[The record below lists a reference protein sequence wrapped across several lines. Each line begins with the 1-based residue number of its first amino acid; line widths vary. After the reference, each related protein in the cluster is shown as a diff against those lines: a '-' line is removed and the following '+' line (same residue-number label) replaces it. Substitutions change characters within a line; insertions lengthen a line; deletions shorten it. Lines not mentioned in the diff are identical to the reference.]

1 MNIKKTKNNKT
12 EINEHHL
19 RLYEKSLEGVEM
31 ILDGFL
37 YDLRSYDESFLTLSK
52 NSIGVLE
59 AAISSLL
66 KIQKG
71 ERLALGMGDEDSDV
85 EVEPIINVIEG
96 VDLKRV

>member
-1 MNIKKTKNNKT
+1 
-12 EINEHHL
+12 
-19 RLYEKSLEGVEM
+19 M

-37 YDLRSYDESFLTLSK
+37 YYLISYDESFLTLSK

-59 AAISSLL
+59 SAISSLL

-71 ERLALGMGDEDSDV
+71 ERLALGMDEGEVDEDI
-85 EVEPIINVIEG
+85 EPMISVIEG

>member
-1 MNIKKTKNNKT
+1 MKIKDAKNNKT

-19 RLYEKSLEGVEM
+19 RLFEKSLEGVEM

-52 NSIGVLE
+52 NSMSVLE
-59 AAISSLL
+59 SAISSLL

-71 ERLALGMGDEDSDV
+71 ERLALGMGDEDSDI
-85 EVEPIINVIEG
+85 ETEPIINVIEG
-96 VDLKRV
+96 VDLKKV

>member
-1 MNIKKTKNNKT
+1 MKIKEKNIKNRV
-12 EINEHHL
+12 NEQHL
-19 RLYEKSLEGVEM
+19 KLFEKSLESVEM

-59 AAISSLL
+59 SAISSLL

-71 ERLALGMGDEDSDV
+71 ERLAVGMDEGEVDEDI
-85 EVEPIINVIEG
+85 EPMISVIEG

>member
-1 MNIKKTKNNKT
+1 MKIKEKNIKNRV
-12 EINEHHL
+12 NEQHL
-19 RLYEKSLEGVEM
+19 KLFKKSLESVEM

-59 AAISSLL
+59 SVISSLL

-71 ERLALGMGDEDSDV
+71 ERLALGMDEGEVDEDI
-85 EVEPIINVIEG
+85 EPMISVIEG

>member
-1 MNIKKTKNNKT
+1 MKIKEKNIKNRV
-12 EINEHHL
+12 NEQHL
-19 RLYEKSLEGVEM
+19 KLFEKSLESVEM

-59 AAISSLL
+59 SAISSLL
-66 KIQKG
+66 KIQKA
-71 ERLALGMGDEDSDV
+71 ERLALGMDEGEVDEDI
-85 EVEPIINVIEG
+85 EPMISVIEG

>member
-1 MNIKKTKNNKT
+1 MNIKEKNTKNT
-12 EINEHHL
+12 VNEQHL
-19 RLYEKSLEGVEM
+19 KLFEKSLESVEM

-59 AAISSLL
+59 SAISSLL

-71 ERLALGMGDEDSDV
+71 ERLALGMDDGDSDED
-85 EVEPIINVIEG
+85 VEPMISVIEG

>member
-1 MNIKKTKNNKT
+1 MKIKEKNIKNRV
-12 EINEHHL
+12 NEQHL
-19 RLYEKSLEGVEM
+19 KLFEKSLESVEM

-37 YDLRSYDESFLTLSK
+37 YDLKSYDESFLTLSK

-59 AAISSLL
+59 SAISSLL

-71 ERLALGMGDEDSDV
+71 ERLALGMDEGEVDEDI
-85 EVEPIINVIEG
+85 EPMISVIEG

>member
-1 MNIKKTKNNKT
+1 MKIKEKNIKNRV
-12 EINEHHL
+12 NEQHL
-19 RLYEKSLEGVEM
+19 KLFEKSLESVEM

-59 AAISSLL
+59 SAISSLL

-71 ERLALGMGDEDSDV
+71 ERLALGMDEGEVDEDI
-85 EVEPIINVIEG
+85 EPMISVIEG

>member
-1 MNIKKTKNNKT
+1 MKIKEKNIKNRV
-12 EINEHHL
+12 NEQHL
-19 RLYEKSLEGVEM
+19 KLFEKSLESVEM

-59 AAISSLL
+59 SAISSLL
-66 KIQKG
+66 KIQKA
-71 ERLALGMGDEDSDV
+71 ERLALGMDEGEVDEDI
-85 EVEPIINVIEG
+85 EPMISVIEV

>member
-1 MNIKKTKNNKT
+1 MKIKEKNTKNT
-12 EINEHHL
+12 VNEQHL
-19 RLYEKSLEGVEM
+19 KLFEKSLESVEM

-59 AAISSLL
+59 SAISSLL

-71 ERLALGMGDEDSDV
+71 ERLALGMDEGELDEDI
-85 EVEPIINVIEG
+85 EPIISVIEG